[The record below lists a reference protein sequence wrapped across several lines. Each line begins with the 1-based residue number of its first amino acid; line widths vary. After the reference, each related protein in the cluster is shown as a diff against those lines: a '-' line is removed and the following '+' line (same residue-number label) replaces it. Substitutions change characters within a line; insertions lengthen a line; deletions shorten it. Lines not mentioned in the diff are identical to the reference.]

1 MPRARGRREK
11 IMLMSVEFQFGMMVV
26 ARVARVNVHI
36 ATEHKKCL
44 K

>member
-11 IMLMSVEFQFGMMVV
+11 IMSVEFQFGMMVV

-36 ATEHKKCL
+36 ATEH
-44 K
+44 